1 MGPTTDDEP
10 RELDPELA
18 ALLTRA
24 ARPVTPASAGVRDEL
39 ATMTTAIVDA
49 ERPARRVRVPVVASV
64 IAPLLVLGG
73 ASAAFA
79 AANVDWSVF
88 WNETPTWAEWAE
100 QPDAI
105 VTYELPGGGSC
116 ELRLGEVEFGPAPN
130 RPADVAV
137 DERSADATRA
147 FFRAGDVLAGVDLD
161 AVIAESRATDEN
173 SIENADGTLT
183 PFGYGTD
190 AYDADVEYDL
200 AVKQAVHVAVAEHL
214 DELGL
219 PSAGLSWQSQQQCT
233 GLAG

>member
-1 MGPTTDDEP
+1 MGPTTDDDP

-39 ATMTTAIVDA
+39 ATMAAAIVDA

-64 IAPLLVLGG
+64 VAPLLVLGG

-88 WNETPTWAEWAE
+88 WNDAPHWAEWAE
-100 QPDAI
+100 HPDAI

-116 ELRLGEVEFGPAPN
+116 ELRLGEVEFGPDPN

-137 DERSADATRA
+137 DERSADATRE
-147 FFRAGDVLAGVDLD
+147 FFREGDVLAGVDLD
-161 AVIAESRATDEN
+161 AIIAESRATDEN
-173 SIENADGTLT
+173 VIENADGTST

-190 AYDADVEYDL
+190 AYDADVEFQL
-200 AVKQAVHVAVAEHL
+200 AVKDGVHVAVEQHL
-214 DELGL
+214 DELGI
-219 PSAGLSWQSQQQCT
+219 PSAGLAWQSQEQCT
-233 GLAG
+233 GVAG